1 MTETIAL
8 LNAVRDRS
16 LEQKEAWPEPDWSV
30 LHDALPESPR
40 LPLDAFG
47 AAADYLIR
55 AGRGANV
62 APDYPAA
69 MLLSAVGALV
79 GKLFSVRV
87 ASDWIEPL
95 SFWCALVGPPSSG
108 KTPSAKPIRRK
119 LSEIQIEIAKEHRL
133 QVEAELQQA
142 KEDEALPAEI
152 AQLQKSL
159 NEPPR
164 HLVND
169 ATSEALAQI
178 EARSTRGLLVERDE
192 LSGLIEGLERYSSGV
207 DRAYY
212 LEGWNDGPFIL
223 DRIRSGTTMIPD
235 HCISIAGGIQP
246 DRFQALLTNSGDDD
260 GFSARLLIFW
270 PELLPAGPIPPGA
283 DHQILGSALDAIS
296 QLPRTLD
303 DRRNLLG
310 LEAEAYA
317 ALDNWF
323 QTTHAARRGI
333 LGKRG
338 SAFGKLPGYAARI
351 AGALHVLNWA
361 FENPREKLKDQ
372 IPETQILAALS
383 LIENYFVPQIER
395 AYHGTDRSPEE
406 QVAAAVLS
414 NAAKRKVSSLNLRT
428 VRREWGL
435 SGCRMKD
442 APAMFKRAAEILTD
456 TGWLRAAARQG
467 GSTDFLINPKLFSA
481 NSITSRV
488 VV

>member
-1 MTETIAL
+1 
-8 LNAVRDRS
+8 
-16 LEQKEAWPEPDWSV
+16 
-30 LHDALPESPR
+30 
-40 LPLDAFG
+40 
-47 AAADYLIR
+47 
-55 AGRGANV
+55 
-62 APDYPAA
+62 
-69 MLLSAVGALV
+69 MLLSATGALV

-87 ASDWIEPL
+87 SGDWIEPL

-119 LSEIQIEIAKEHRL
+119 LSEIQIKIAKEHRL
-133 QVEAELQQA
+133 EVEEKLERA
-142 KEDEALPAEI
+142 KEDEAPSAEI

-169 ATSEALAQI
+169 ATVEALAQI
-178 EARSTRGLLVERDE
+178 EARSPRGLLVERDE

-212 LEGWNDGPFIL
+212 LEGWNDGQFIL
-223 DRIRSGTTMIPD
+223 DRKSSGTTMIPD

-246 DRFQALLTNSGDDD
+246 DRFSALLTNSGDDD

-283 DHQILGSALDAIS
+283 NHEILDSALDAIS
-296 QLPRTLD
+296 QLPRTVD
-303 DRRNLLG
+303 DRRNFLG
-310 LEAEAYA
+310 LEAEAYT

-351 AGALHVLNWA
+351 AGALHILNWA
-361 FENPREKLKDQ
+361 FGNPREKLKDQ
-372 IPETQILAALS
+372 IPETQMLAALS

-406 QVAAAVLS
+406 QTAAAILS
-414 NAAKRKVSSLNLRT
+414 NAAKRKFSSLNLRT

-435 SGCRMKD
+435 FGSRAKD
-442 APAMFKRAAEILTD
+442 APVMFKRAADILTVS
-456 TGWLRAAARQG
+456 GWLQATVRRG
-467 GSTDFLINPKLFSA
+467 GATDFLINPKLFSG
-481 NSITSRV
+481 NSQ
-488 VV
+488 